1 MLILGAV
8 ATSAPIFAQLD
19 FPQYLEVSTAS
30 LTDDLCRA
38 NVAAAS
44 RSLDDYLRKEAG
56 LKYLSTRFK

>member
-1 MLILGAV
+1 MVGAV
-8 ATSAPIFAQLD
+8 ASSAPIFAQLD

-30 LTDDLCRA
+30 LTDDLCRV

-44 RSLDDYLRKEAG
+44 RSLDDYSKKEAG